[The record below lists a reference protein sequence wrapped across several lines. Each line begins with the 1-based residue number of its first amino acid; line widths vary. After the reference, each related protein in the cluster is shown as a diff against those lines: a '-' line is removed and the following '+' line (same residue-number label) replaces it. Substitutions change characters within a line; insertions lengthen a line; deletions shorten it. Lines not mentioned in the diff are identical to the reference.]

1 MNLAKTIKKLLLI
14 MLLVFSTGAATYA
27 MLTECAK
34 NENIISKEACK
45 LVFTEGKLKEP
56 QEKYTKKANTPYNT
70 IIYIS
75 SDSDASDSDNAESHA
90 GERTYEIIESKYTAA
105 GTSYDNFYVK
115 NISSANINIS
125 ELLNARLSYSAAND
139 YSPQV
144 LIVHTHTSESYM
156 DTDAGFYYESY
167 SARSNDDK
175 KNVTAVG
182 KAIADELTLC
192 GIGAIHDATHH
203 DAPGYNGS
211 YERSMET
218 IQQYLQKYP
227 SICVV
232 LDIHRDAL
240 VANDD
245 AIIKP
250 TFTVNG
256 KKAAQ
261 IMIMCGCDTE
271 GVNDFSFWQEN
282 LKLALKLQ
290 SKAETLY
297 PGMTRPL
304 YFGDFTYNMNA
315 NSGSLLIEIGTHANT
330 LDEAKYTG
338 KLLGNVLAQVLKEG

>member
-1 MNLAKTIKKLLLI
+1 MSLLKATRKI
-14 MLLVFSTGAATYA
+14 MLSLLLVFSISATVISLGNA
-27 MLTECAK
+27 CLK
-34 NENIISKEACK
+34 NEKAITEKACQF
-45 LVFTEGKLKEP
+45 VFTDGKL
-56 QEKYTKKANTPYNT
+56 NTPKENSQNKIT
-70 IIYIS
+70 NGNESERIIYVTTDNE
-75 SDSDASDSDNAESHA
+75 SDSETVYKN
-90 GERTYEIIESKYTAA
+90 ERSFEIIESKYTAA
-105 GTSYDNFYVK
+105 GTKFDNFYVK
-115 NISSANINIS
+115 NTSSTDINIS
-125 ELLNARLSYSAAND
+125 ELLNAKLDFTASYD

-144 LIVHTHTSESYM
+144 LIVHTHTSEAYM

-167 SARSNDDK
+167 TARSNDDT

-192 GIGAIHDATHH
+192 GIGAIHDPTHH
-203 DAPGYNGS
+203 DSPGYNGS

-218 IQQYLQKYP
+218 IQKYLEEYP

-261 IMIMCGCDTE
+261 IMIMSGCDSE
-271 GVNDFSFWQEN
+271 GVNNFPFWQEN
-282 LKLALKLQ
+282 LKLALKIQ
-290 SKAETLY
+290 NKAETLY

-315 NSGSLLIEIGTHANT
+315 NSGSLLIEVGTHANT
-330 LDEAKYTG
+330 IEEAKYTG
-338 KLLGNVLAQVLKEG
+338 KLLGNVLSQVLKEG